1 MDNQQV
7 LFFQAIKAALP
18 EYQNLA
24 LSVAEELGIS
34 TNEAYKK
41 IRGDSNLTFQ
51 QIIKLSDCFDIPFLY
66 NPKQSL
72 SVTFSY
78 LSVNEDLDMIG
89 YLQNLLDN
97 IKAIKNSNKKHI
109 TITTDDIPLF
119 HFFKYPELTS
129 FKLFFWANSA
139 NNLGIP
145 FSASFLSDEI
155 IKISHE
161 LHATYLEIPST
172 EIWSK
177 DTITGTLEQI
187 RYAFE
192 AGHLADTELA
202 IKIVEQVRYCL
213 TDMNMY
219 AISSKKTIDPNHTFN
234 WYSCDVLGSIA
245 YLVDFKDRMT
255 CYNRFNTF
263 NYLRTED
270 QAYCKQTKQWMQGL
284 IMKSVS
290 FSGQGEKHRNKYLYN
305 AFAECDK
312 LLREI
317 DQSGVGRLG
326 FRVD

>member
-1 MDNQQV
+1 MANQQE
-7 LFFQAIKAALP
+7 LFFEAIRSALP
-18 EYQNLA
+18 EYQNMA
-24 LSVAEELGIS
+24 QSVAEVLELS

-41 IRGDSNLTFQ
+41 IRGNSILNLQ
-51 QIIKLSDCFDIPFLY
+51 QIIKLSDYFDVPFLY
-66 NPKQSL
+66 SPKQSL
-72 SVTFSY
+72 SVTFNY
-78 LSVNEDLDMIG
+78 LSVNEDLNMVN
-89 YLQNLLDN
+89 YLKDLLHNL
-97 IKAIKNSNKKHI
+97 KTIKNSKQKHI
-109 TITTDDIPLF
+109 TITTDDIPVF

-139 NNLGIP
+139 NNIEVP
-145 FSASFLSDEI
+145 FSSNFLSDEI
-155 IKISHE
+155 IEISKE

-192 AGHLADTELA
+192 AGHLSDTELA
-202 IKIVEQVRYCL
+202 VKIVEQVKYCL

-219 AISSKKTIDPNHTFN
+219 AIGSKKTIDPAHTFN
-234 WYSCDVLGSIA
+234 WYNCDVLGSIS
-245 YLVDFKDRMT
+245 YLVDFKDHMA

-270 QAYCKQTKQWMQGL
+270 RLYCLQTKKWMQGL

-305 AFAECDK
+305 AFAECDT

-317 DQSGVGRLG
+317 SQG
-326 FRVD
+326 

>member
-1 MDNQQV
+1 MDNQQA
-7 LFFQAIKAALP
+7 LFFQAIKASLP

-51 QIIKLSDCFDIPFLY
+51 QIIKLSDCFDVPFLY

-89 YLQNLLDN
+89 YLRNLLDN

-139 NNLGIP
+139 NNLEMP
-145 FSASFLSDEI
+145 FSSSFLSDEI
-155 IKISHE
+155 IKISQE

-177 DTITGTLEQI
+177 DTVTGTLEQI

-192 AGHLADTELA
+192 AGHLTDTELA
-202 IKIVEQVRYCL
+202 VKIVEQVRYCL

-234 WYSCDVLGSIA
+234 WYNCDVLGSIA
-245 YLVDFKDRMT
+245 YLVDFKDRMA

-317 DQSGVGRLG
+317 NNS
-326 FRVD
+326 

>member
-1 MDNQQV
+1 MDNQQE
-7 LFFQAIKAALP
+7 LFFQAIKAVLP

-24 LSVAEELGIS
+24 LSIAEELGIS

-51 QIIKLSDCFDIPFLY
+51 QIIKLSDCFDVPFLY

-139 NNLGIP
+139 NNLEIP
-145 FSASFLSDEI
+145 FNSSFLSDEI
-155 IKISHE
+155 IKISQE
-161 LHATYLEIPST
+161 LHAAYLEIPST

-177 DTITGTLEQI
+177 DTVTGTLEQI

-192 AGHLADTELA
+192 AGHLTDNELA
-202 IKIVEQVRYCL
+202 VKIVEQVRYCL

-263 NYLRTED
+263 NYLKTED
-270 QAYCKQTKQWMQGL
+270 QYYCKQTKQWMQGL

-312 LLREI
+312 LLSEM
-317 DQSGVGRLG
+317 S
-326 FRVD
+326 

>member
-1 MDNQQV
+1 MDNQQA
-7 LFFQAIKAALP
+7 LFFQAIRASLP

-51 QIIKLSDCFDIPFLY
+51 QIIKLSDCFDVPFLY

-89 YLQNLLDN
+89 YLRNLLDN

-139 NNLGIP
+139 NNLEMP
-145 FSASFLSDEI
+145 FSPSFLSDEI
-155 IKISHE
+155 IKISRE
-161 LHATYLEIPST
+161 LHAAYLEIPST

-177 DTITGTLEQI
+177 DTVTGTLEQI

-192 AGHLADTELA
+192 AGHLTDTELA
-202 IKIVEQVRYCL
+202 VKIVEQVRYCL

-234 WYSCDVLGSIA
+234 WYNCDVLGSIA
-245 YLVDFKDRMT
+245 YLVDFKDRMA

-317 DQSGVGRLG
+317 TNG
-326 FRVD
+326 

>member
-1 MDNQQV
+1 MDNQQA
-7 LFFQAIKAALP
+7 LFFQAIKAVLP

-51 QIIKLSDCFDIPFLY
+51 QIIKLSDCFDVPFLY

-129 FKLFFWANSA
+129 FKLFFWANST
-139 NNLGIP
+139 NNIGIP
-145 FSASFLSDEI
+145 FSSSYISDEI
-155 IKISHE
+155 IKISQE
-161 LHATYLEIPST
+161 LHAAYLEIPST

-177 DTITGTLEQI
+177 DTVTGTLEQI

-192 AGHLADTELA
+192 AGHLTDNELA
-202 IKIVEQVRYCL
+202 VKIVEQVRYCL

-219 AISSKKTIDPNHTFN
+219 AISSKKTIDPDHTFN

-263 NYLRTED
+263 NYLKTED
-270 QAYCKQTKQWMQGL
+270 QSYCKQTKQWMQGL

-312 LLREI
+312 LLREM
-317 DQSGVGRLG
+317 G
-326 FRVD
+326 

>member
-1 MDNQQV
+1 MDNQQA
-7 LFFQAIKAALP
+7 LFFQAIKSSLP
-18 EYQNLA
+18 DYQNLA

-66 NPKQSL
+66 SPKQSL

-78 LSVNEDLDMIG
+78 LSVNEDLDMVN
-89 YLQNLLDN
+89 YLRNLLDN
-97 IKAIKNSNKKHI
+97 IKAIKNSKEKHI
-109 TITTDDIPLF
+109 TITTDDIPVF

-139 NNLGIP
+139 NNLEVP
-145 FSASFLSDEI
+145 FNSSFLSDEI
-155 IKISHE
+155 IEISKA
-161 LHATYLEIPST
+161 LHAAYLEIPST

-192 AGHLADTELA
+192 AGHLTDTGLA
-202 IKIVEQVRYCL
+202 IKIVEQVKYCL

-219 AISSKKTIDPNHTFN
+219 AISSKKTIDPAHTFN
-234 WYSCDVLGSIA
+234 WYNCDVLGSIS
-245 YLVDFKDRMT
+245 YLVDFKDRMS

-270 QAYCKQTKQWMQGL
+270 QAYCRQTKQWMQGL
-284 IMKSVS
+284 VMKSVS

-317 DQSGVGRLG
+317 EQFGVGRLG
-326 FRVD
+326 FGVD

>member
-1 MDNQQV
+1 MNQQA
-7 LFFQAIKAALP
+7 LFFETIKSALP
-18 EYQNLA
+18 AYQNLA
-24 LSVAEELGIS
+24 QSVAEELGIS

-41 IRGDSNLTFQ
+41 IRGVSSLTFQ
-51 QIIKLSDCFDIPFLY
+51 QIIKLSDCFNVQFLY
-66 NPKQSL
+66 SPKQSL

-89 YLQNLLDN
+89 YLANLLDN
-97 IKAIKNSNKKHI
+97 LKTIKNSGKKHI

-139 NNLGIP
+139 NHLEMP

-155 IKISHE
+155 IKISQE

-177 DTITGTLEQI
+177 DTVTGTLEQI

-192 AGHLADTELA
+192 AGHLTDPELA
-202 IKIVEQVRYCL
+202 VKIVEQVRYCL

-234 WYSCDVLGSIA
+234 WYNCDVLGSIA
-245 YLVDFKDRMT
+245 YLVDFKDRMA

-270 QAYCKQTKQWMQGL
+270 QAYCNQTKNWMQGL

-312 LLREI
+312 LIREI
-317 DQSGVGRLG
+317 NSH
-326 FRVD
+326 

>member
-7 LFFQAIKAALP
+7 LFFQAIRAALP

-51 QIIKLSDCFDIPFLY
+51 QIIKLSDCFDVPFLY

-89 YLQNLLDN
+89 YLRNLLDN

-139 NNLGIP
+139 NNLEMP
-145 FSASFLSDEI
+145 FSSSFLSDEI
-155 IKISHE
+155 IKISKE
-161 LHATYLEIPST
+161 LHSTYLEIPST

-177 DTITGTLEQI
+177 DTVTGTLEQI

-192 AGHLADTELA
+192 AGHLTDTELTL
-202 IKIVEQVRYCL
+202 KIVEQVRYCL

-234 WYSCDVLGSIA
+234 WYNCDVLGSIA
-245 YLVDFKDRMT
+245 YLVDFKDRMA

-317 DQSGVGRLG
+317 TNG
-326 FRVD
+326 

>member
-1 MDNQQV
+1 MNQQV
-7 LFFQAIKAALP
+7 IFFEAIKSALP

-24 LSVAEELGIS
+24 QSVAEELGIS

-41 IRGDSNLTFQ
+41 IRGVSSLTFQ
-51 QIIKLSDCFDIPFLY
+51 QIIKLSDCFDVPFLY
-66 NPKQSL
+66 SPRQSL

-89 YLQNLLDN
+89 YLSNLLDN
-97 IKAIKNSNKKHI
+97 LKTIKNSGKKHI

-139 NNLGIP
+139 NNLEMA
-145 FSASFLSDEI
+145 FSSSFLSAEI
-155 IKISHE
+155 IKISQE

-177 DTITGTLEQI
+177 DTVTGTLEQI

-192 AGHLADTELA
+192 AGHLADTALA
-202 IKIVEQVRYCL
+202 VKIVEQVRYCL

-234 WYSCDVLGSIA
+234 WYNCDVLGSIS
-245 YLVDFKDRMT
+245 YLVDFKDRMA

-270 QAYCKQTKQWMQGL
+270 QAYCSQTKNWMQGL

-312 LLREI
+312 LIREI
-317 DQSGVGRLG
+317 NHE
-326 FRVD
+326 

>member
-1 MDNQQV
+1 MDNQQA
-7 LFFQAIKAALP
+7 LFFQAIRSVLP

-41 IRGDSNLTFQ
+41 IRGGSNLTFQ
-51 QIIKLSDCFDIPFLY
+51 QIIKLADCFDVPFLY
-66 NPKQSL
+66 SPKQSL

-89 YLQNLLDN
+89 YLRNLLDN

-139 NNLGIP
+139 NNLETP
-145 FSASFLSDEI
+145 FSSSFLSDEI
-155 IKISHE
+155 IKISQE

-177 DTITGTLEQI
+177 DTVTGTLEQI

-192 AGHLADTELA
+192 AGHLSDAGLA
-202 IKIVEQVRYCL
+202 VKIVEQVRYCL

-234 WYSCDVLGSIA
+234 WYNCDVLGSIA
-245 YLVDFKDRMT
+245 YLVDFKDRMA

-317 DQSGVGRLG
+317 TNG
-326 FRVD
+326 

>member
-1 MDNQQV
+1 MDNQQA

-51 QIIKLSDCFDIPFLY
+51 QIIKLSDCFDVPFLY
-66 NPKQSL
+66 SPKQSL

-78 LSVNEDLDMIG
+78 LSVNEDLDMVG
-89 YLQNLLDN
+89 YLRNLLDN
-97 IKAIKNSNKKHI
+97 IKAIKNSHKKHI

-139 NNLGIP
+139 NNLEMP
-145 FSASFLSDEI
+145 FSSSFLSDEI
-155 IKISHE
+155 IKISQE
-161 LHATYLEIPST
+161 LHNTYLEIPST

-177 DTITGTLEQI
+177 DTVTGTLEQI

-192 AGHLADTELA
+192 AGHLTDTELA
-202 IKIVEQVRYCL
+202 VKIVEQVRYCL

-219 AISSKKTIDPNHTFN
+219 AISSKKTIDPSHTFN
-234 WYSCDVLGSIA
+234 WYNCDVLGSIA
-245 YLVDFKDRMT
+245 YLVDFKDRMA

-270 QAYCKQTKQWMQGL
+270 QAYCKQTKQ
-284 IMKSVS
+284 
-290 FSGQGEKHRNKYLYN
+290 
-305 AFAECDK
+305 
-312 LLREI
+312 
-317 DQSGVGRLG
+317 
-326 FRVD
+326 